1 MKNIF
6 AGGLL
11 AIAAA
16 ISLAGS
22 AQAQVHQA
30 ALPTVHR
37 PAAIV
42 GDARPVAAWVRFCQT
57 HPQEC
62 LVRPSEPAAIALTTQ
77 TWKTITTI
85 NRRVNEAIKPM
96 TDQEQWSLIDSWDFP
111 TTGAGDCEDY
121 QLLKRKLLAEAGIP
135 RRAMR
140 MTVVIDEKGEGHAV
154 LTIMTDRGDFILD
167 NKIDAVLPWHRTGYI
182 YVKRE
187 GSNGLDWVSLGGATS
202 PTATANR

>member
-1 MKNIF
+1 MNKIF
-6 AGGLL
+6 AGGLF
-11 AIAAA
+11 AIAALL
-16 ISLAGS
+16 SSMGS
-22 AQAQVHQA
+22 AQAQVQQA
-30 ALPTVHR
+30 ALPSVHR

-42 GDARPVAAWVRFCQT
+42 GEARPVAAWVRFCQN

-62 LVRPSEPAAIALTTQ
+62 LVRPSEATSIALTTQ
-77 TWKTITTI
+77 TWRTITTI
-85 NRRVNEAIKPM
+85 NRYVNETIKPM
-96 TDQEQWSLIDSWDFP
+96 TDQEQWGLIDSWDFP

-121 QLLKRKLLAEAGIP
+121 QLLKRKLLADAGVP

-154 LTIMTDRGDFILD
+154 LTIMTDRGDFVLD

-202 PTATANR
+202 PTVTANR